1 MSLSTDERIA
11 AITHHSAG
19 FAEAARG
26 NLDARVEHCPDWSV
40 ADLVRHLTEVHWFWR
55 TIVEERLES
64 PPDESRRPPHAS
76 DDELVDTFVLGAGRI
91 AQVLA
96 NADQSAH
103 CWTWAGWQQ
112 DVAFVTRH
120 QVQEA
125 AVHHWDAVNA
135 VGRASEWSMRADDA
149 IDAVEEFLTESVANR
164 RWPQPDAEPLG
175 GTIWFCPCDSESSLC
190 PTWHVTDGDAKGTVA
205 VSVGAKDEPE
215 GHVFGSHGDP
225 AALLL
230 WLYRRVP
237 DGAVFTD
244 QDPSPEDAALLDRFR
259 ALSSTS

>member
-125 AVHHWDAVNA
+125 AVHHWDAAHAAGTSV
-135 VGRASEWSMRADDA
+135 A
-149 IDAVEEFLTESVANR
+149 IDPAVAADSVDEFLHFSVASDDD
-164 RWPQPDAEPLG
+164 PDEPTTPPLDGTLG
-175 GTIWFCPCDSESSLC
+175 FRATDTGD
-190 PTWHVTDGDAKGTVA
+190 TWTLTDGARPGTAA
-205 VSVGAKDEPE
+205 VSTGAAPDVPTLEATA
-215 GHVFGSHGDP
+215 SD
-225 AALLL
+225 LLL
-230 WLYRRVP
+230 WLYGRVELDTSGVP
-237 DGAVFTD
+237 DDLVGRFRGICFTD
-244 QDPSPEDAALLDRFR
+244 
-259 ALSSTS
+259 